1 MPHFGLFGS
10 SYISRLEKFC
20 DGDLQDLVPKSC
32 GFFGLGGMKIAS
44 ILIPKYTKLFNFK
57 PNYVFIQ
64 LCGNDIKYDCV
75 PRDIYEKIVG
85 CVDHLYLNGEKRVY
99 VGEILRRGHFK
110 DSKMTTTQFNRRRTI
125 NKLLKKRLGSDFIL
139 FPDIHFPTD
148 YCKDSVHLSYS
159 IKKSGMMKYVYRLRK
174 LIASIK

>member
-1 MPHFGLFGS
+1 M
-10 SYISRLEKFC
+10 
-20 DGDLQDLVPKSC
+20 

-44 ILIPKYTKLFNFK
+44 ISIPKYTKLLNFK

-64 LCGNDIKYDCV
+64 LGGNDINSDCV

-85 CVDHLYLNGEKRVY
+85 CVDHLYLNGGKRVY

-110 DSKMTTTQFNRRRTI
+110 DSKMTTTQFNRIRRTI

-148 YCKDSVHLSYS
+148 YCKDSVHLSCS
-159 IKKSGMMKYVYRLRK
+159 TKKSGMMKYVYRLRK